1 MPVPVPYRVCHQY
14 TYRALLGQIVPL
26 QGPTWTRVTLT
37 GSYVDQSYTY
47 RVLLGPGL
55 HLPGPTWTNTS
66 EVSQLGIVFS
76 MSSAVV
82 VSSVVKSEYEI
93 MTQ

>member
-1 MPVPVPYRVCHQY
+1 MYLYRVLRGPELH
-14 TYRALLGQIVPL
+14 L

-47 RVLLGPGL
+47 RVLRGPEL
-55 HLPGPTWTNTS
+55 HLQGPTWTNTS

-76 MSSAVV
+76 LSAAVV